1 MISKNIARRIRL
13 YLHRVMWKKRNK
25 HNNTYAV
32 SYFHIENVKVG
43 IQTYGPIEILYDSG
57 NSKVCIGNYCSIAQN
72 TKILVGGVH
81 EYKRITTFP
90 FQTLVYHGYSTKDD
104 FIKYDVVVEDD
115 VWIGYDVII
124 LPGTRIGKGSVIGA
138 GAVCTGYIPPY
149 SVYVGNKV
157 IKRRFSERQI
167 DILSKIDFSKI
178 RHSVGDVYQNYC
190 DTVVDDNNIEEIME
204 AFTLVSK

>member
-72 TKILVGGVH
+72 TKILVGG
-81 EYKRITTFP
+81 
-90 FQTLVYHGYSTKDD
+90 GCMN
-104 FIKYDVVVEDD
+104 IKELPHFHFRH
-115 VWIGYDVII
+115 WCIMGI
-124 LPGTRIGKGSVIGA
+124 LQRM
-138 GAVCTGYIPPY
+138 
-149 SVYVGNKV
+149 
-157 IKRRFSERQI
+157 
-167 DILSKIDFSKI
+167 IL
-178 RHSVGDVYQNYC
+178 
-190 DTVVDDNNIEEIME
+190 
-204 AFTLVSK
+204 